1 MQILKKKRILLLIFL
16 IMISFYSTKVVY
28 GKQSFPDTFADIEY
42 VKYSFNQI
50 FTHYEMGT
58 SQAAGVIS
66 IKIQDL
72 TESINFSIDHNLD
85 IWPRSCYEAQKFN
98 YQINYRVNPVTRQIT
113 YVDYYSSGFN
123 GDGLKNQYCFY
134 YMQDYTQVGQD
145 KYILH
150 DDMMIFRGTP
160 FHSSLF
166 HCVGV
171 NNPADRIYIQG
182 DFYDT
187 IHMQFNVSNGDPIMI
202 YTGSICGIGTGI
214 YINASIDLYYDIN
227 SGVLLYSK
235 SDYLE
240 YYYANPAIQQR
251 HQIQRMILQLD
262 FEGETGTGFVDSQK
276 PINYFWDDPT
286 NRLGIQII
294 ILIIIASLVSI
305 IIINRRSIKWK
316 YEAIRSINN
325 IETNLKREINL
336 IRTKIDEDLKELDK
350 LQALLKSPQKSF
362 DNYLDKEN
370 VNTKS

>member
-1 MQILKKKRILLLIFL
+1 MRIQLKKKIILLIFVT
-16 IMISFYSTKVVY
+16 MFFFYSARIVY
-28 GKQSFPDTFADIEY
+28 GRQSFPDRFADIEY

-50 FTHYEMGT
+50 FTHYEKGT

-72 TESINFSIDHNLD
+72 TESINFSINHNLD
-85 IWPRSCYEAQKFN
+85 IWPRSCYEAQKFD
-98 YQINYRVNPVTRQIT
+98 YQLNYRVNPVTRQIT
-113 YVDYYSSGFN
+113 YVDYYSPGFN
-123 GDGLKNQYCFY
+123 GEGLKNQYCFY

-187 IHMQFNVSNGDPIMI
+187 IHMQFNVSSGDPILI

-214 YINASIDLYYDIN
+214 YINATIDLYYDVK
-227 SGVLLYSK
+227 SGILLYSK

-262 FEGETGTGFVDSQK
+262 FEGETGTGFIDSQR
-276 PINYFWDDPT
+276 PINYFWDDPA

-294 ILIIIASLVSI
+294 IYIIIASIISI
-305 IIINRRSIKWK
+305 MVINRRSIKWK

-325 IETNLKREINL
+325 IETKLKREINQ
-336 IRTKIDEDLKELDK
+336 IRAKIDEDLRELEKLKIQIKSHDKEL
-350 LQALLKSPQKSF
+350 
-362 DNYLDKEN
+362 NRYLNKEN
-370 VNTKS
+370 MNTKS